1 MKYMLLMKYDVEGVP
16 SIDTWAPEDLRRH
29 IQFQHDLDARN
40 GVRPVALP
48 AHRAPQWYSQYTAAS
63 DESGASPI
71 AEMVMRVG
79 PCGPVKSCG
88 LNVPRSGAAPS
99 AVISVGASGD
109 LVRVHVSR
117 SDTAPLTAPPALSA
131 KGDLRTQ
138 ANSSAEG
145 TAVVSRTSMCLKPAS
160 RRRATSTSKGG
171 APAHSRSI
179 EGLGAGNERRTRA
192 ITAYDQARAA
202 TGTMGRAR
210 IGCLESRVA

>member
-1 MKYMLLMKYDVEGVP
+1 MKNETVP
-16 SIDTWAPEDLRRH
+16 
-29 IQFQHDLDARN
+29 
-40 GVRPVALP
+40 P

-171 APAHSRSI
+171 APAHSRSN
-179 EGLGAGNERRTRA
+179 EGLGAGNERSSPSAFERKTSA
-192 ITAYDQARAA
+192 AHHASHHGDLNQAPRIHL
-202 TGTMGRAR
+202 GRSADAVR
-210 IGCLESRVA
+210 GMP